1 MMFFEA
7 AAKPL
12 ENLNGV
18 ADRGLDHIHL
28 LEAACQCTILLENA
42 AELLKGGGSYAAD
55 LTRGQQWL
63 EQIGRVHD
71 TAGGRAGANDGMDF
85 VDEQDRLGTFLQRLE
100 QRLEALLEVP
110 AVLGTGQQ
118 CAEIQRV
125 HHGLGQYVGYLAI
138 HDTLGQTFG
147 NGCLA
152 DTSLTRSEEHT
163 SELQS
168 RPHLVCRL
176 LL

>member
-1 MMFFEA
+1 
-7 AAKPL
+7 
-12 ENLNGV
+12 
-18 ADRGLDHIHL
+18 
-28 LEAACQCTILLENA
+28 
-42 AELLKGGGSYAAD
+42 SYAAD

-63 EQIGRVHD
+63 EQVGRVHD
-71 TAGGRAGANDGMDF
+71 TAGGRTGANDGMDF

-125 HHGLGQYVGYLAI
+125 HHSLGQYVGYLAI

-152 DTSLTRSEEHT
+152 DTGLTHQQRVVLAPAHQD
-163 SELQS
+163 L
-168 RPHLVCRL
+168 RHPLDLVGAPYQRVDAAETRL
-176 LL
+176 LVEVGGI